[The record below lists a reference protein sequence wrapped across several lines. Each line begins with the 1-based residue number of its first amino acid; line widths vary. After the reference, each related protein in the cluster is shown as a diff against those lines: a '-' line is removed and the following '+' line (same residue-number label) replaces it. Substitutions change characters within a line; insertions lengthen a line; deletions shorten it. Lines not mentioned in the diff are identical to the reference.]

1 MEAAI
6 KKPSFRQSS
15 GKANEVNYWIFDYP
29 PEKELEVRERIE
41 YMKNKNQKGTDEYQ
55 LVVFDLYDI
64 IIDFLERKNFIDKCY
79 DFEKQRGFGRIV
91 KAVSNSMKVSENDS
105 LVVQYIQEHTPE
117 NAIVFLTGVGK
128 CYPLL
133 RSHNVLN
140 NLHQSYLRAPVV
152 MFFPGTYN
160 EQELILFNEIK
171 DDILSNSWI
180 TAWLSTLY
188 CSREINLRLIPLPYA
203 HRDSHT
209 EPFLVIVIRCST
221 SLSVSGRGPYAM
233 LPDVSWNF

>member
-1 MEAAI
+1 MDVTGRLDAMEAAI

-64 IIDFLERKNFIDKCY
+64 IIDFLERKYFIDKCY

-171 DDILSNSWI
+171 DVNYYR
-180 TAWLSTLY
+180 AF
-188 CSREINLRLIPLPYA
+188 RL
-203 HRDSHT
+203 
-209 EPFLVIVIRCST
+209 VK
-221 SLSVSGRGPYAM
+221 
-233 LPDVSWNF
+233 

>member
-1 MEAAI
+1 MTLYVSRHFFMLCISARSHRAA
-6 KKPSFRQSS
+6 
-15 GKANEVNYWIFDYP
+15 
-29 PEKELEVRERIE
+29 ERTNNLLIA
-41 YMKNKNQKGTDEYQ
+41 
-55 LVVFDLYDI
+55 LSL
-64 IIDFLERKNFIDKCY
+64 KCY

-171 DDILSNSWI
+171 DDNYYR
-180 TAWLSTLY
+180 AF
-188 CSREINLRLIPLPYA
+188 RL
-203 HRDSHT
+203 
-209 EPFLVIVIRCST
+209 VK
-221 SLSVSGRGPYAM
+221 
-233 LPDVSWNF
+233 